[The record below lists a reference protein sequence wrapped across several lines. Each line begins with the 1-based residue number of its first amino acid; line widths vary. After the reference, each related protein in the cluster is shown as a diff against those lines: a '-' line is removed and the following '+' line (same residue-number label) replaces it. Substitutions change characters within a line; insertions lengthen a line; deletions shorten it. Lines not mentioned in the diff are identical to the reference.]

1 MNNEMQ
7 SVKKTYIDVEHVV
20 KMKAP
25 SLGKKIPSFLY
36 SLLKRIIHQDDL
48 NHVLISNEG
57 KIGLE
62 FADAVIK
69 DLSGGIEIRG
79 LDKIPL
85 DGRYIFASNHPL
97 GGLDGIAL
105 LSALGSH
112 FGDDVR
118 FVVNDLLMHVKPL
131 APLFIPI
138 NKHGA
143 QSKDHL
149 SSLNEALESNLQLAI
164 FPAGLVSRLHDD
176 GKVVDLDWKKAFVA
190 QAIKYK
196 RDIIPVYFEAENS
209 KFFYKFSYWRKKM
222 NIKVNIDML
231 FLPRELFNKHNQKF
245 IIHFGDPISY
255 KDLESERS
263 HKQWADEIKK
273 RIYAKHY
280 RSRR

>member
-1 MNNEMQ
+1 
-7 SVKKTYIDVEHVV
+7 
-20 KMKAP
+20 MKAP

-112 FGDDVR
+112 FGNDVR

-149 SSLNEALESNLQLAI
+149 SSLNEVLESNLQLAI

>member
-1 MNNEMQ
+1 MQ
-7 SVKKTYIDVEHVV
+7 SVKNKYIDVEHVI
-20 KMKAP
+20 KTKAP
-25 SLGKKIPSFLY
+25 SLGKKMPSFLFR
-36 SLLKRIIHQDDL
+36 LLKRIIHQDDL

-69 DLSGGIEIRG
+69 DLSGGIEVKG

-85 DGRYIFASNHPL
+85 DGKYIFASNHPL

-105 LSALGSH
+105 LSALGSR
-112 FGDDVR
+112 FGENVR
-118 FVVNDLLMHVKPL
+118 FVVNDLLMHVQPL

-149 SSLNEALESNLQLAI
+149 NTLTDALESNIQLAI
-164 FPAGLVSRLHDD
+164 FPAGLVSRLQEN
-176 GKVVDLDWKKAFVA
+176 GNVEDLDWKKTFVA

-196 RDIIPVYFEAENS
+196 RDIVPVYFEAENS

-222 NIKVNIDML
+222 NIKLNIDML
-231 FLPRELFNKHNQKF
+231 FLPRELFNKRNQKF
-245 IIHFGDPISY
+245 IIHIGDPISY

>member
-7 SVKKTYIDVEHVV
+7 SIKNKYIDVEHVI
-20 KMKAP
+20 KKKAP
-25 SLGKKIPSFLY
+25 SLGKKMPSFLFR
-36 SLLKRIIHQDDL
+36 LLKRIIHQDDL

-85 DGRYIFASNHPL
+85 DGKYIFASNHPL

-105 LSALGSH
+105 LSALGSR
-112 FGDDVR
+112 FGNNVR
-118 FVVNDLLMHVKPL
+118 FVVNDLLMHVQPL

-138 NKHGA
+138 NKHGS

-149 SSLNEALESNLQLAI
+149 NTLTEALESNIQLAI
-164 FPAGLVSRLHDD
+164 FPAGLVSRLHES
-176 GKVVDLDWKKAFVA
+176 GRVEDLDWKKTFVA

-196 RDIIPVYFEAENS
+196 RDIVPVYFEAENS
-209 KFFYKFSYWRKKM
+209 KFFYKFAYWRKKM
-222 NIKVNIDML
+222 NVKLNIDML
-231 FLPRELFNKHNQKF
+231 FLPRELFNKRNQKF
-245 IIHFGDPISY
+245 IIHIGDPISY

>member
-1 MNNEMQ
+1 MQ
-7 SVKKTYIDVEHVV
+7 SVKNKYIDVEHVI
-20 KMKAP
+20 KKKAP
-25 SLGKKIPSFLY
+25 SLAKKMPSFLFR
-36 SLLKRIIHQDDL
+36 LLKRIIHQDDL

-79 LDKIPL
+79 LEKIPL
-85 DGRYIFASNHPL
+85 DGKYIFASNHPL

-105 LSALGSH
+105 LSALGTR
-112 FGDDVR
+112 FGNNIR
-118 FVVNDLLMHVKPL
+118 FVVNDLLMHVQPL

-143 QSKDHL
+143 QSKGHL
-149 SSLNEALESNLQLAI
+149 NILTEALESNIQLAI
-164 FPAGLVSRLHDD
+164 FPAGLVSRLHEN
-176 GKVVDLDWKKAFVA
+176 GQVEDLDWKKTFVA

-196 RDIIPVYFEAENS
+196 RDIVPVYFDAENS

-222 NIKVNIDML
+222 NIKLNIDML
-231 FLPRELFNKHNQKF
+231 FLPRELFNKRNQKF
-245 IIHFGDPISY
+245 IIHIGDPISY